1 MHFCIMSSNYAKRG
15 VSADKE
21 DVHYA
26 IRNLDK
32 GLYPKAFCKIL
43 PDRVGGDEAYANIM
57 HADGAGTKSSLAYIY
72 WKETGDL
79 SVWRGIAQDAIV
91 MNLDDMLCAGATESF
106 LFSNTIGR
114 NPFYVSRDVLAEV
127 LEGMESF
134 FDMLREHGIQAEN
147 TGGETAD
154 VADLVRTLI
163 HDATAFARLP
173 RKHIITNEDIQPGD
187 VILGLASFGQT
198 TYEDRYNAGMG
209 SNGLTNARHD
219 VLHKIYAEK
228 YPESFSP
235 KVPQELVYSGKYEL
249 TDALEGTPINVGQ
262 ALLSPTRTYLPLMK
276 NVLDPYR
283 DKIHGLIHCTGG
295 GQTKVMKF
303 VENLHIVKDNLFDTP
318 PLFQLIQQSSQASWK
333 EMYQVFNMGHRL
345 EIYTDEETA
354 KAIIDMAG
362 TYQIEAQII
371 GRCLEAP
378 KNKLTIEGEETV
390 VYG

>member
-1 MHFCIMSSNYAKRG
+1 MSSNYAKRG

-173 RKHIITNEDIQPGD
+173 RKHVITNEDIQPGD

-235 KVPQELVYSGKYEL
+235 KVPQDLVYSGKHEL